1 MRKTFDLTH
10 AKIKRDRL
18 VEAARRD
25 VNAYVKRERRKALPE
40 GVDFWDF
47 DCRFGPT
54 AEASEVV
61 HVSDIGKCITAA
73 QAQDLTSFYVEIVA
87 KAGHRREQPPAR

>member
-10 AKIKRDRL
+10 PRIRPDRL

-25 VNAYVKRERRKALPE
+25 VNAYLKRERRKTLPD

-54 AEASEVV
+54 AEAAKTV
-61 HVSDIGKCITAA
+61 HVEELRACITAA
-73 QAQDLTSFYVEIVA
+73 QAQQLTSFYVEIVA
-87 KAGHRREQPPAR
+87 KAGHRRKKPRE